1 VNFFRKLY
9 SFNDDINFRR
19 GWRVAYAVSAVFL
32 LAGVFALLTG
42 GLKLGI
48 DFKGGTS
55 WQFPANGTSVS
66 AVRDVLKPLG
76 GTDATIQTLT
86 TDKGTDIRVEVGTK
100 VDTAKAEAALSKVS
114 HNSVDVVQSNRSQ
127 VGPSWGHDVSNK
139 AIHALI
145 YFFIVIAAYIWWR
158 LEWQMAVGAIIA
170 VIHDVLISVGVY
182 AIFRIE
188 VTPATVVAFLTIL
201 GYSLYDT
208 IVVYDKMRDNQS
220 KVTPNGNYTYTDM
233 VNLSLNQTIV
243 RSLNTTISALLPV
256 MSILVIGAWIMGA
269 VTLEE
274 FGLALLVGLFVG
286 AYSSIFIAAPI
297 VVGLKERE
305 PRNKAIRERLEAK
318 RAGLAAPVVA
328 GAADATGEGEPGE
341 GSAGGAQPVSAGAR
355 TATTTTARADTP
367 YSANHPPRPR
377 KKGKKR

>member
-19 GWRVAYAVSAVFL
+19 GWRIAYAISAIFL
-32 LAGVFALLTG
+32 LAGLFALLTG

-66 AVRDVLKPLG
+66 TVRDVLKPLG

-86 TDKGTDIRVEVGTK
+86 TDKGSDIRVEVGTK

-139 AIHALI
+139 ALHALV

-286 AYSSIFIAAPI
+286 AYSSVFIAAPI
-297 VVGLKERE
+297 VVALKERE

-318 RAGLAAPVVA
+318 RAGLAAPPA
-328 GAADATGEGEPGE
+328 GAAATTGDGEPVE
-341 GSAGGAQPVSAGAR
+341 GPAGAAEPVGAGAR
-355 TATTTTARADTP
+355 TATTTATRAGTP

>member
-19 GWRVAYAVSAVFL
+19 GWRVAYAVSAIFL
-32 LAGVFALLTG
+32 LAGIFALLTG

-66 AVRDVLKPLG
+66 TVRDVLKPLG

-100 VDTAKAEAALSKVS
+100 VDAAKAEAALSKVS

-182 AIFRIE
+182 AIFKIE

-297 VVGLKERE
+297 VVALKERE

-318 RAGLAAPVVA
+318 RADLAAPLAAA
-328 GAADATGEGEPGE
+328 GAATGDGEPVE
-341 GSAGGAQPVSAGAR
+341 GPAGAAQPVSAGAR
-355 TATTTTARADTP
+355 TATTTATRADTP

>member
-19 GWRVAYAVSAVFL
+19 GWRVAFIVSAVFL
-32 LAGVFALLTG
+32 LAGLLALLTS

-55 WQFPANGTSVS
+55 WQFPANSTSVG
-66 AVRDVLKPLG
+66 AVRNVLEPLG
-76 GTDATIQTLT
+76 GSDATIQTLT

-100 VDTAKAEAALSKVS
+100 VNAGKAEAALAKVS
-114 HNSVDVVQSNRSQ
+114 HNSIDTVQSNRST

-139 AIHALI
+139 ALHALI
-145 YFFIVIAAYIWWR
+145 YFFIVIAIYIWWR
-158 LEWQMAVGAIIA
+158 LEWQMAAGAIIA

-182 AIFRIE
+182 AIFRLE

-233 VNLSLNQTIV
+233 VNLSLNQTII

-274 FGLALLVGLFVG
+274 FGIALLVGLFVG

-318 RAGLAAPVVA
+318 RAGQAAPAAAGVAAATGDGETTDDA
-328 GAADATGEGEPGE
+328 GAA
-341 GSAGGAQPVSAGAR
+341 QPVGAGAR
-355 TATTTTARADTP
+355 ATGVASRSDTP

>member
-1 VNFFRKLY
+1 MNFLRKLY

-32 LAGVFALLTG
+32 LAGIFALLTG

-66 AVRDVLKPLG
+66 TVRDVLKPLG

-100 VDTAKAEAALSKVS
+100 VDAAKAEASLSKVS

-170 VIHDVLISVGVY
+170 VIHDVL
-182 AIFRIE
+182 
-188 VTPATVVAFLTIL
+188 
-201 GYSLYDT
+201 
-208 IVVYDKMRDNQS
+208 
-220 KVTPNGNYTYTDM
+220 
-233 VNLSLNQTIV
+233 
-243 RSLNTTISALLPV
+243 
-256 MSILVIGAWIMGA
+256 
-269 VTLEE
+269 
-274 FGLALLVGLFVG
+274 
-286 AYSSIFIAAPI
+286 
-297 VVGLKERE
+297 
-305 PRNKAIRERLEAK
+305 
-318 RAGLAAPVVA
+318 
-328 GAADATGEGEPGE
+328 
-341 GSAGGAQPVSAGAR
+341 
-355 TATTTTARADTP
+355 
-367 YSANHPPRPR
+367 
-377 KKGKKR
+377 

>member
-19 GWRVAYAVSAVFL
+19 GWRVAYAVSAIFL
-32 LAGVFALLTG
+32 LAGIFALLTG

-66 AVRDVLKPLG
+66 TVRDVLKPLG

-100 VDTAKAEAALSKVS
+100 VDAAKAEAALSKVS

-182 AIFRIE
+182 AIFKIE

-297 VVGLKERE
+297 VVALKERE

-318 RAGLAAPVVA
+318 RAGLAAPLAAA
-328 GAADATGEGEPGE
+328 GAATGDGEPVE
-341 GSAGGAQPVSAGAR
+341 SPAGAAQPVSAGAR
-355 TATTTTARADTP
+355 TATTTATRADTP

>member
-1 VNFFRKLY
+1 MNFFRKLY

-19 GWRVAYAVSAVFL
+19 GWRVAYAVSAIFL
-32 LAGVFALLTG
+32 LAGIFALLTG

-66 AVRDVLKPLG
+66 TVRDVLKPLG

-100 VDTAKAEAALSKVS
+100 VDAAKAEAALSKVS

-182 AIFRIE
+182 AIFKIE

-297 VVGLKERE
+297 VVALKERE

-318 RAGLAAPVVA
+318 RAGLAAPLAAA
-328 GAADATGEGEPGE
+328 GAATGDGEPVE
-341 GSAGGAQPVSAGAR
+341 GPAGVAQPVSAGAR
-355 TATTTTARADTP
+355 TATTTATRADTP

>member
-1 VNFFRKLY
+1 MNFFRKLY

-19 GWRVAYAVSAVFL
+19 GWRVAYAVSAIFL
-32 LAGVFALLTG
+32 LAGIFALLTG

-66 AVRDVLKPLG
+66 TVRDVLKPLG

-100 VDTAKAEAALSKVS
+100 VDAAKAEAALSKVS

-182 AIFRIE
+182 AIFKIE

-297 VVGLKERE
+297 VVALKERE

-318 RAGLAAPVVA
+318 RAGLAAPLAAA
-328 GAADATGEGEPGE
+328 GAATGDGEPVE
-341 GSAGGAQPVSAGAR
+341 GPAGAAQPVSAGAR
-355 TATTTTARADTP
+355 TATTTATRADTP

>member
-1 VNFFRKLY
+1 MNFFRKLY

-19 GWRVAYAVSAVFL
+19 GWRIAYAISAIFL
-32 LAGVFALLTG
+32 LAGLFALLTG

-66 AVRDVLKPLG
+66 TVRDVLKPLG

-100 VDTAKAEAALSKVS
+100 VDAAKAEVALSKVS

-182 AIFRIE
+182 AIFKIE

-297 VVGLKERE
+297 VVALKERE

-318 RAGLAAPVVA
+318 RAGLAAPLAAAAAATGDGEPVEGPA
-328 GAADATGEGEPGE
+328 GA
-341 GSAGGAQPVSAGAR
+341 AQPVSAGAR
-355 TATTTTARADTP
+355 TATTTATRADTP

>member
-19 GWRVAYAVSAVFL
+19 GWRVAYAVSAIFL
-32 LAGVFALLTG
+32 LAGIFALLTG

-66 AVRDVLKPLG
+66 TVRDVLKPLG

-100 VDTAKAEAALSKVS
+100 VDAAKAEAALSKVS

-182 AIFRIE
+182 AIFKIE

-297 VVGLKERE
+297 VVALKERE

-318 RAGLAAPVVA
+318 RAGLAAPLAAA
-328 GAADATGEGEPGE
+328 GAATGDGEPVE
-341 GSAGGAQPVSAGAR
+341 GPAGAAQPVSAGAR
-355 TATTTTARADTP
+355 TATTTATRADTP